1 MITKAIYTRLKRIF
15 ELHQHPRL
23 LIEDS
28 FSPQLNNG
36 WIEDVYRHYNY
47 TNPFKTDS
55 SYCEAVVSLYHRQFD
70 TFCDIVDLNGE
81 KGSKRSSFSLRIDDV
96 HFTSTF
102 SYNLSKIIRETSED
116 DEWMDEGYKSSVWL
130 EYLKEY
136 GVGFFD
142 GFNSFD
148 DFINNKVGNLGEE
161 ARARRIFQFATNNWA
176 QIHEP
181 IIGTYGVPVNAED
194 TGKEYGM
201 RYKAWSRILANQE
214 VFENLAKDY
223 WEEVNSDF
231 EPDPIGAQEIDSII
245 IDDGCEKSINF
256 GFDQHDENDIKVV
269 DILYNGLRGA
279 LLNDNVSID
288 HFRKVMYSKNLPV
301 DTTLKMQCYNYD
313 FAIFIDAL
321 SDSHFKGV
329 FKNFNLKTI
338 GHSKSFTNRNKNGAA
353 LSEENLRKSKEN
365 HLKNSVPSEVGKK
378 AANDIL
384 NKLSQLKASKSN

>member
-223 WEEVNSDF
+223 WDAVDSDF
-231 EPDPIGAQEIDSII
+231 EPDLIPSLKADFTDELDTEIEIPVKQFKSFKWKDYSVGAEKEKILFNQLKKLELIDC
-245 IDDGCEKSINF
+245 DLT
-256 GFDQHDENDIKVV
+256 Q
-269 DILYNGLRGA
+269 
-279 LLNDNVSID
+279 
-288 HFRKVMYSKNLPV
+288 FRKVFNGEIVQEPILWNGDSVHLIYLFGTLIEKKLLQTERSHWKQLRANFEYKAINESVNFSQIKHGHQNLSKKDDL
-301 DTTLKMQCYNYD
+301 
-313 FAIFIDAL
+313 
-321 SDSHFKGV
+321 
-329 FKNFNLKTI
+329 
-338 GHSKSFTNRNKNGAA
+338 
-353 LSEENLRKSKEN
+353 
-365 HLKNSVPSEVGKK
+365 
-378 AANDIL
+378 DIL
-384 NKLSQLKASKSN
+384 VKSISKA